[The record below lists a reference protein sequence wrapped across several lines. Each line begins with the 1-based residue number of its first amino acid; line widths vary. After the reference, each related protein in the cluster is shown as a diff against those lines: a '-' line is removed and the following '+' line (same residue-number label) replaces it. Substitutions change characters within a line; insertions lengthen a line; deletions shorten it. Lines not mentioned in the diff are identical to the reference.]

1 MRNFKIILLLIVVPL
16 FFMTTACEKAV
27 EDPVGC
33 YELSIKKEGEVL
45 VLTEPY
51 TVDAGRSIQ
60 FENCG
65 KADFYAFF
73 SGTPGHVW
81 ADFNNPSDTETVG
94 GDTKTDGSIDYTYQT
109 PGQYTA
115 TMVLTNREVKNASN
129 LRQVAHDLQ
138 ITVTEPI
145 EE

>member
-1 MRNFKIILLLIVVPL
+1 MRNSKIILLLIVVPL
-16 FFMTTACEKAV
+16 FIIATACEKAV

-51 TVDAGRSIQ
+51 TVDAGRSIH
-60 FENCG
+60 FKSCG
-65 KADFYAFF
+65 NADFYAFF

-94 GDTKTDGSIDYTYQT
+94 SDTKSDGSIDYTYQT
-109 PGQYTA
+109 AGQYTA

-129 LRQVAHDLQ
+129 FRQQALDLL

>member
-1 MRNFKIILLLIVVPL
+1 MAVPL
-16 FFMTTACEKAV
+16 FITTPACEEDV
-27 EDPVGC
+27 EDPAAC

-60 FENCG
+60 IENCG
-65 KADFYAFF
+65 KADFYSFF

-94 GDTKTDGSIDYTYQT
+94 ADTKSGGSIDYTYST

-115 TMVLTNREVKNASN
+115 TMVLTNREVNNASN
-129 LRQVAHDLQ
+129 YRQVALDLVF
-138 ITVTEPI
+138 TVTEA